1 MKKLG
6 HPLPLRTKTA
16 VAIARHP
23 IHPMVVPF
31 PIAFLMI
38 IVATD
43 LAYLRTA
50 DEFWAR
56 TSLWLAGGGTLPGIG
71 AGIIGT
77 AELLLIRGIRHRAAG
92 WSHFVLAV
100 MLLAVAFINW
110 LTRLD
115 SPTEAIHGSG
125 LYLSLLGAGLVAIA
139 GWLGGDLC
147 SSTTSGLAS
156 TRMKIRLIS
165 KTGMVMRSGAR
176 QTELGRPV
184 SIPSLCSK
192 GPQ

>member
-6 HPLPLRTKTA
+6 QPLPTRTPTF

-43 LAYLRTA
+43 FAYLWTE
-50 DEFWAR
+50 DEFWGR
-56 TSLWLAGGGTLPGIG
+56 VSLWLAGGGTILGIL

-77 AELLLIRGIRHRAAG
+77 IELLVIRGIRHRAAG
-92 WSHFVLAV
+92 WSHFVMAV

-110 LTRLD
+110 LTRLED
-115 SPTEAIHGSG
+115 PLAAIHGSG
-125 LYLSLLGAGLVAIA
+125 LYLSLLGAALVAVA
-139 GWLGGDLC
+139 GWLGGELVFEHNV
-147 SSTTSGLAS
+147 GLGKDQNKDKADEQD
-156 TRMKIRLIS
+156 
-165 KTGMVMRSGAR
+165 GDGD
-176 QTELGRPV
+176 Q
-184 SIPSLCSK
+184 
-192 GPQ
+192 